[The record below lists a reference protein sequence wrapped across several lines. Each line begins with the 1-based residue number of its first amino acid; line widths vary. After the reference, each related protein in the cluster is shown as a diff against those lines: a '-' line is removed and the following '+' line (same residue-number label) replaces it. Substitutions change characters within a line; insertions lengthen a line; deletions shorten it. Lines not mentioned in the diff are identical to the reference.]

1 MAHHISHLT
10 SKSKPP
16 QPAHHDLVDTD
27 EIPADFDVAAF
38 PILAEHWFGWRPVSV
53 VAAQVVQDLAYRR
66 KIKHLVAKG
75 DRVVGEML
83 AELAADRNLGTVINE
98 LLDRYLA
105 IPDEALDIANGR
117 DFPPAPLHVIQDG

>member
-1 MAHHISHLT
+1 MRDITLFELGCKTAGTLAADPRDI
-10 SKSKPP
+10 PP
-16 QPAHHDLVDTD
+16 G
-27 EIPADFDVAAF
+27 FDPRKF
-38 PILAEHWFGWRPVSV
+38 PILSEHWFGWRPVGV

-83 AELAADRNLGTVINE
+83 AELAADRNLGTVIDQ

-117 DFPPAPLHVIQDG
+117 DFPPAPLHVVQDG

>member
-1 MAHHISHLT
+1 MGHLNPQQPEIKHHPQGGGDAVVGDDALPLNLDPARCPIIAAH
-10 SKSKPP
+10 
-16 QPAHHDLVDTD
+16 
-27 EIPADFDVAAF
+27 FY
-38 PILAEHWFGWRPVSV
+38 GWRPVGV
-53 VAAQVVQDLAYRR
+53 VAAQIVQDLKYRR
-66 KIKHLVAKG
+66 KVKRLVAKG

-83 AELAADRNLGTVINE
+83 AEIAADRNLGTVINE